1 MVVELTGKYA
11 LVTGGSRGI
20 GRAITLGLARHGAT
34 VMACYRTDGDAVE
47 SLDKELE
54 QIGGDHRLVSADVVA
69 PEAVDELTEE
79 CREHFGALDV
89 VVNNAGVTSR
99 APIAQLP
106 LAEWQ
111 RIMDTNLT
119 GVFLVTQKALP
130 LMRTGASIVNIG
142 SRAARAGMPASSHY
156 TASKAGLVGL
166 TRSLAKELGPR
177 GIRVNVVAPG
187 VIDTGE
193 EQPDVPPEARAA
205 IAARTGGLSALGRRG
220 SPDEVAGAVVFL
232 ASDLSTYLTG
242 ATIDVDGGI

>member
-34 VMACYRTDGDAVE
+34 VMACYRNGGEAVD

-54 QIGGDHRLVSADVVA
+54 QIGGDHRLMPADVAA
-69 PEAVDELTEE
+69 PEAVEELTEE

-111 RIMDTNLT
+111 RVMGTNLT
-119 GVFLVTQKALP
+119 GAFLVTQQALP
-130 LMRTGASIVNIG
+130 LMGPGGSIVNIG

-156 TASKAGLVGL
+156 TATKAGLVGF

-193 EQPDVPPEARAA
+193 EQNAPPEARAA

>member
-20 GRAITLGLARHGAT
+20 GRAITLALARHGAT
-34 VMACYRTDGDAVE
+34 VMACYRNGGEAVDT
-47 SLDKELE
+47 LDKELE
-54 QIGGDHRLVSADVVA
+54 QIGGDHRLMPADVAA
-69 PEAVDELTEE
+69 PEAVEKLTEE

-111 RIMDTNLT
+111 RVMDTNLT
-119 GVFLVTQKALP
+119 GAFLVTQKALP
-130 LMRTGASIVNIG
+130 LMGPGGSIVNIG

-156 TASKAGLVGL
+156 TATKAGLVGF

-193 EQPDVPPEARAA
+193 EQTAPPEARAA

>member
-34 VMACYRTDGDAVE
+34 VMACYRNGGEAVD

-54 QIGGDHRLVSADVVA
+54 AIGGDHRLVSADVAA
-69 PEAVDELTEE
+69 PDAVEELTEE
-79 CREHFGALDV
+79 CRERFGALDV

-111 RIMDTNLT
+111 RVMDINLT
-119 GVFLVTQKALP
+119 GAFLVTQQALP
-130 LMRTGASIVNIG
+130 LMGPGGSIVNIG

-156 TASKAGLVGL
+156 TATKAGLVGL

-193 EQPDVPPEARAA
+193 EQNAPPEARAA

>member
-1 MVVELTGKYA
+1 MVVQLTGKYA

-34 VMACYRTDGDAVE
+34 VMACYRNRGEAVD

-54 QIGGDHRLVSADVVA
+54 QIGGDHRLVPADVTA
-69 PEAVDELTEE
+69 PDAVDELTEE

-111 RIMDTNLT
+111 RIIDTNLT
-119 GVFLVTQKALP
+119 GAFLVTQKALP
-130 LMRTGASIVNIG
+130 LMGPGGSIVNIG

-156 TASKAGLVGL
+156 TATKAGLVGF

-177 GIRVNVVAPG
+177 GSRCSRSTPRVP
-187 VIDTGE
+187 
-193 EQPDVPPEARAA
+193 
-205 IAARTGGLSALGRRG
+205 
-220 SPDEVAGAVVFL
+220 
-232 ASDLSTYLTG
+232 
-242 ATIDVDGGI
+242 

>member
-1 MVVELTGKYA
+1 MVVLLPGKYA

-20 GRAITLGLARHGAT
+20 GRAITLGLARQGAT
-34 VMACYRTDGDAVE
+34 VMACYRNGGEAVD

-54 QIGGDHRLVSADVVA
+54 QIGGDHRLVSADVAA
-69 PEAVDELTEE
+69 PEEVDELTEE

-106 LAEWQ
+106 LAEW
-111 RIMDTNLT
+111 RRVVDTNLT

-130 LMRTGASIVNIG
+130 LMRSGGSIVNIG
-142 SRAARAGMPASSHY
+142 SRAASAGMPASSHY
-156 TASKAGLVGL
+156 TATKAGLVGL

-193 EQPDVPPEARAA
+193 EQNAPPQAGAA

>member
-1 MVVELTGKYA
+1 MVVQLTGKYA

-34 VMACYRTDGDAVE
+34 VMACYRNRGEAAN
-47 SLDKELE
+47 SLDKELGE
-54 QIGGDHRLVSADVVA
+54 IGGDHRLMSADVAA
-69 PEAVDELTEE
+69 PDAVEELTEE
-79 CREHFGALDV
+79 CREHFGVLDV

-111 RIMDTNLT
+111 RVMDTNLT
-119 GVFLVTQKALP
+119 GAFLVTQKALP
-130 LMRTGASIVNIG
+130 LMGPGASIVNIG

-156 TASKAGLVGL
+156 TATKAGLVGL

-193 EQPDVPPEARAA
+193 EQDAPPEARAA

>member
-20 GRAITLGLARHGAT
+20 GRAITLALARHGAT
-34 VMACYRTDGDAVE
+34 VMACYRNGGEAVD

-54 QIGGDHRLVSADVVA
+54 QIGGDHRLVPADVAA

-79 CREHFGALDV
+79 CREDFGALDV

-111 RIMDTNLT
+111 RVMDTNLT
-119 GVFLVTQKALP
+119 GAFLVTQKALP
-130 LMRTGASIVNIG
+130 LMRPGGSIVNIG

-156 TASKAGLVGL
+156 TATKAGLVGF

-193 EQPDVPPEARAA
+193 EQNAPPEARAA
-205 IAARTGGLSALGRRG
+205 IAARTGGLAALGRRG

>member
-1 MVVELTGKYA
+1 MVVRLTGKYA

-34 VMACYRTDGDAVE
+34 VMACYRNGGDAVD

-54 QIGGDHRLVSADVVA
+54 AIGGDHRLMPADVTA
-69 PEAVDELTEE
+69 PDAVEELTEE

-111 RIMDTNLT
+111 RVMDTNLT
-119 GVFLVTQKALP
+119 GAFLVTQKTLP
-130 LMRTGASIVNIG
+130 LMGPGASIVNIG

-156 TASKAGLVGL
+156 TATKAGLVG
-166 TRSLAKELGPR
+166 
-177 GIRVNVVAPG
+177 VA
-187 VIDTGE
+187 
-193 EQPDVPPEARAA
+193 PPEARAA

>member
-20 GRAITLGLARHGAT
+20 GRAITLGLARQGAT
-34 VMACYRTDGDAVE
+34 VMACYRNGGEAVD

-54 QIGGDHRLVSADVVA
+54 QIGGDHRLMPADVAA
-69 PEAVDELTEE
+69 PDAVEELTEE
-79 CREHFGALDV
+79 CRERFGALDV

-106 LAEWQ
+106 LAEW
-111 RIMDTNLT
+111 RRVVDTNLT

-130 LMRTGASIVNIG
+130 LMRPGGSIVNIG

-156 TASKAGLVGL
+156 TATKAGLVGL

-193 EQPDVPPEARAA
+193 EHNAPPQAGAA

>member
-1 MVVELTGKYA
+1 MVVLLPGKYA

-20 GRAITLGLARHGAT
+20 GRAITLGLARQGAT
-34 VMACYRTDGDAVE
+34 VMACYRNGGEAVD

-54 QIGGDHRLVSADVVA
+54 QIGGDHRLVSADVAA
-69 PEAVDELTEE
+69 PEEVDELTEE

-106 LAEWQ
+106 LAEW
-111 RIMDTNLT
+111 RRVVDTNLT

-130 LMRTGASIVNIG
+130 LMRSGGSIVNIG

-156 TASKAGLVGL
+156 TATKAGLVGL

-193 EQPDVPPEARAA
+193 EQNAPPQAGAA

>member
-34 VMACYRTDGDAVE
+34 VMACYRSEGDAVE

-54 QIGGDHRLVSADVVA
+54 AIGGDHRLVPADVAA

-79 CREHFGALDV
+79 CREQFGALDV

-111 RIMDTNLT
+111 RVVDTNLT
-119 GVFLVTQKALP
+119 GVFLVTQKVLP
-130 LMRTGASIVNIG
+130 LMGPGSSIVNIG
-142 SRAARAGMPASSHY
+142 SRAAQAGMPACGHY
-156 TASKAGLVGL
+156 TAAKAGLVGF

-187 VIDTGE
+187 VIDSGGE
-193 EQPDVPPEARAA
+193 PDAPPEARAA
-205 IAARTGGLSALGRRG
+205 IAARTGGLAALGRRG
-220 SPDEVAGAVVFL
+220 SPDEVAGVVVFL
-232 ASDLSTYLTG
+232 ASDLSTYVTG

>member
-1 MVVELTGKYA
+1 VVVELTGKYA

-34 VMACYRTDGDAVE
+34 VMACYRNDGDAVE

-54 QIGGDHRLVSADVVA
+54 QIGGDHRLVSADVAA

-130 LMRTGASIVNIG
+130 LMRPGASIVNIG
-142 SRAARAGMPASSHY
+142 SRAARAGPA
-156 TASKAGLVGL
+156 
-166 TRSLAKELGPR
+166 PW
-177 GIRVNVVAPG
+177 
-187 VIDTGE
+187 
-193 EQPDVPPEARAA
+193 
-205 IAARTGGLSALGRRG
+205 RG
-220 SPDEVAGAVVFL
+220 SGSARPAPPWRRCSGWTPACPRAPHGSRCSRSTPRVA
-232 ASDLSTYLTG
+232 
-242 ATIDVDGGI
+242 

>member
-1 MVVELTGKYA
+1 MVVQLTGKYA

-34 VMACYRTDGDAVE
+34 VMACYRKGGEAVD

-54 QIGGDHRLVSADVVA
+54 QIGGDHRLMPADVTA
-69 PEAVDELTEE
+69 PDAVEELTEE
-79 CREHFGALDV
+79 CRERFGALDV

-111 RIMDTNLT
+111 RVMDTNLT
-119 GVFLVTQKALP
+119 GAFLVTQKALP
-130 LMRTGASIVNIG
+130 LMGPGGSIVNIG

-156 TASKAGLVGL
+156 TATKAGLVGL

-193 EQPDVPPEARAA
+193 EQSAPPEARAA

-220 SPDEVAGAVVFL
+220 SPDEVAGTVVFL
-232 ASDLSTYLTG
+232 ASELSTYLTG

>member
-1 MVVELTGKYA
+1 MVVELTGKHA

-34 VMACYRTDGDAVE
+34 VMACYRNGGEAVD

-54 QIGGDHRLVSADVVA
+54 QIGGDHRLVPADVAA
-69 PEAVDELTEE
+69 PEAVEELTEE
-79 CREHFGALDV
+79 CRERFGALDV

-111 RIMDTNLT
+111 RVMDINLT
-119 GVFLVTQKALP
+119 GAFLVTQKALP
-130 LMRTGASIVNIG
+130 LMGPGGSIVNIG
-142 SRAARAGMPASSHY
+142 SRAARAGMPAGSHY
-156 TASKAGLVGL
+156 TATKAGLVGL

-193 EQPDVPPEARAA
+193 EQNAPPEAQAA